1 MSSSGNHTKE
11 LITDVSSKLRLPK
24 DRSTDISYI
33 RALLGN
39 TILKDTMH
47 SHRLAESPECDC
59 SFSRE
64 TLDHFIC
71 WCPLFANQRQ
81 TLYAEYQGI
90 FPERLHTPMS
100 LQSLL
105 GHQWDTNITLR
116 EEELIKDALFKFLLH
131 TGKLL

>member
-1 MSSSGNHTKE
+1 MIAHFREKPWN
-11 LITDVSSKLRLPK
+11 
-24 DRSTDISYI
+24 ISY
-33 RALLGN
+33 AG
-39 TILKDTMH
+39 
-47 SHRLAESPECDC
+47 A
-59 SFSRE
+59 
-64 TLDHFIC
+64 
-71 WCPLFANQRQ
+71 PLFANQRQ

-105 GHQWDTNITLR
+105 GHQWDPNITLR